1 MKTIADTSK
10 MKCTLGA
17 GVSTLKVTSQTHDK
31 VNGQLQATE
40 KDKQFPVNIAPFGLC
55 SSLKSVCQCKPT
67 QWQKTSYST
76 IDNNKELNSDSF
88 MMCSIGGKI
97 TFIDTGVNGFV
108 SSEGVNK
115 SQSKKDSNTKQE
127 KKQEE
132 STSQQSS
139 SSNQPYRTYKGKD
152 YTKEEWKKFD
162 DEQYAI
168 YKAKRNKQSFWSK
181 LFG

>member
-17 GVSTLKVTSQTHDK
+17 SVSTLKVTSQTHDK

-40 KDKQFPVNIAPFGLC
+40 KDKEFPINIPPFGVC
-55 SSLKSVCQCKPT
+55 SSLKSACTCKPT

-97 TFIDTGVNGFV
+97 TFMDTGANSFV
-108 SSEGVNK
+108 SSEEGNK
-115 SQSKKDSNTKQE
+115 SGSKKESDKKEQE
-127 KKQEE
+127 KKPKSQIQEKQVANE
-132 STSQQSS
+132 
-139 SSNQPYRTYKGKD
+139 PYKTYKGKE
-152 YTKEEWKKFD
+152 YTKEEWQKFD
-162 DEQYAI
+162 DEQYEI
-168 YKAKRNKQSFWSK
+168 YKANRNKKGFW
-181 LFG
+181 G

>member
-40 KDKQFPVNIAPFGLC
+40 KDKEFPVNIPPFGVC
-55 SSLKSVCQCKPT
+55 SSLKSACACKPT

-76 IDNNKELNSDSF
+76 IDENKELNSDSF

-97 TFIDTGVNGFV
+97 TFIDTGVNSFV
-108 SSEGVNK
+108 SSEEGNK
-115 SQSKKDSNTKQE
+115 SGSKKEQDKKPKSQIQE
-127 KKQEE
+127 KQTINE
-132 STSQQSS
+132 
-139 SSNQPYRTYKGKD
+139 PYKTYKGKEF
-152 YTKEEWKKFD
+152 TKEEWKKFD
-162 DEQYAI
+162 DEQYEI
-168 YKAKRNKQSFWSK
+168 YKANRNKKGFWSK